1 MLNIGKLIRSDF
13 TKGSDYLED
22 LVIALDGLD
31 ATIQEI
37 LSSPKSLPQS
47 LNMRTKRCHQ
57 PCPPIAVL
65 KDLPLTFGDSKAC
78 VIPGNSVYDE
88 KLGPKT
94 C

>member
-37 LSSPKSLPQS
+37 LSS
-47 LNMRTKRCHQ
+47 
-57 PCPPIAVL
+57 
-65 KDLPLTFGDSKAC
+65 SKIITTVFEYANKAMSPALSANC
-78 VIPGNSVYDE
+78 GTQRSSPNLWEFQGVRDPW
-88 KLGPKT
+88 K
-94 C
+94 